1 MKKKTED
8 QQQQQ
13 VQSYQMQKFKEGKT
27 LSEVLISLI
36 QEEDDIETV
45 TTTKKNILKH
55 LPELF
60 TALRLMNQVGY
71 HNDISFRGP
80 GGLTNILFDPVRGF
94 RIIDFDTFTDEQSSR
109 LTQKDKREEHA
120 VTFILT
126 IIRKVFGIKL
136 GDANYNELIQPHLE
150 CDYDKFETV
159 LNNKII
165 PSLQQKLAS
174 TTPSNKKKMV
184 AFFTG
189 FLTVIAGGLGVLSY
203 FVLIKKWKTR

>member
-1 MKKKTED
+1 MHGD
-8 QQQQQ
+8 QHQQQ
-13 VQSYQMQKFKEGKT
+13 VQSYQVQNFKEGQT
-27 LSEVLISLI
+27 LNQVLMFGIKNVDGIVPGNLD
-36 QEEDDIETV
+36 QEKDIEKVV

-55 LPELF
+55 LPGLF

-71 HNDISFRGP
+71 HNDISFRGT

-94 RIIDFDTFTDEQSSR
+94 RIIDFDTFTDKQSSI
-109 LTQKDKREEHA
+109 LSQEDKKEEHA

-136 GDANYNELIQPHLE
+136 GDANYNELIQPYLE

-184 AFFTG
+184 AFFYW
-189 FLTVIAGGLGVLSY
+189 ISY
-203 FVLIKKWKTR
+203 GHCRWSWCS